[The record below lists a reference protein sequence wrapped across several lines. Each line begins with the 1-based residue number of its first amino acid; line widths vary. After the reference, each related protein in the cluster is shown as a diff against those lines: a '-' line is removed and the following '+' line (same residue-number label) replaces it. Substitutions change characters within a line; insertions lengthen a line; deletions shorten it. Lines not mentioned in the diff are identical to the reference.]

1 MANVLFPYGA
11 VEGFGYNND
20 YTLFAVGGWSG
31 SSQFYSRIYT
41 RDAAGRVTQVTN
53 PQTPAPTPTPMVTI
67 PAVSSASYLVNN
79 QLSKWNGTSVTED
92 ANGNLLS
99 DGLGNSFVWNERNQ
113 LATLETPNV
122 KELLQYDAFGRQFE
136 TPSGGD
142 QLRNLLLYDG
152 LNVRDRGWVVLPVRV
167 GSLHISPAAAAA
179 GPSDRYASRAAT
191 CCWHR
196 KTNLAGN
203 LGYRHLAGRG
213 VAAWVAARRRKRA

>member
-122 KELLQYDAFGRQFE
+122 KELLQYDAFGRRQFVQNYQN
-136 TPSGGD
+136 GGE
-142 QLRNLLLYDG
+142 
-152 LNVRDRGWVVLPVRV
+152 
-167 GSLHISPAAAAA
+167 S
-179 GPSDRYASRAAT
+179 T
-191 CCWHR
+191 CCR
-196 KTNLAGN
+196 KPASCTTDST
-203 LGYRHLAGRG
+203 RCRS
-213 VAAWVAARRRKRA
+213 RTPTET